1 MKALPLLK
9 RGLPALLGLL
19 CASCQQQDGQV
30 QARLADA
37 EARAKQAEAAV
48 TELKKKVAEAP
59 PAAVAPSGSDP
70 AEAADLR
77 KKIAA
82 LEEENHQLKELAAK
96 ANAAQANPLAGID
109 AKAIESSFVNGF
121 LEKKKEWKD
130 ALSDYQVKG
139 YEQPEVTVEDV
150 KPFRTSIGI
159 KLEQGGRAFTAQV
172 PVTADFQGNWAF
184 PTGDEVIGF
193 AKQAAAG
200 YAAPAVGSSAPAP
213 TPAPAPDIAKNSS
226 SAPPAP
232 APSPT
237 PAPPKPE
244 PKPDVPESVPFGGK
258 NLIKLPP
265 IKFPGDP

>member
-59 PAAVAPSGSDP
+59 PASVAPSGSDP

-82 LEEENHQLKELAAK
+82 LEEENHQLQELAAK
-96 ANAAQANPLAGID
+96 AKAVQANPLAGID
-109 AKAIESSFVNGF
+109 AKAIENSFVNGF

-172 PVTADFQGNWAF
+172 PVTADFQGNWSF
-184 PTGDEVIGF
+184 PSADEVVGF

-200 YAAPAVGSSAPAP
+200 NAAPAATSAPSP
-213 TPAPAPDIAKNSS
+213 GPAPAPDVAKNSP
-226 SAPPAP
+226 SAPPA
-232 APSPT
+232 PT